1 MGWHT
6 PKQPRRDSV
15 RPDEL
20 AAYDRVVA
28 RQTSYGYLQAGT
40 GYEQARKP
48 EEAAG
53 PYFGALL
60 LSPLIAD
67 HISELGAVYRTRGE
81 VEGSYRHQD
90 REWVDIVLGRE
101 LGFNMWGHVADGM
114 AVGVRPEAILAL
126 FDGREG
132 DLEPGEKLL
141 ADYIRAFARGTVT
154 LDQYRKI
161 EQHFGARGAIEYSA
175 FIGHLMMTIRLCM
188 AFSGSRTPDEEI
200 VRNVR
205 AVIAR
210 EIKLPDSRARIPKLE
225 RVLPAILDSSVSEQ
239 PRQAISTKW
248 LVPPE
253 PPDG

>member
-6 PKQPRRDSV
+6 PKQPSRDSV

-20 AAYDRVVA
+20 EAYERVVA

-67 HISELGAVYRTRGE
+67 HISELGVVYRTRGE
-81 VEGSYRHQD
+81 VAGSYRHQD

-114 AVGVRPEAILAL
+114 AVGVRPEAVLAL
-126 FDGREG
+126 FDGRDG
-132 DLEPGEKLL
+132 DLTPDERLL
-141 ADYIRAFARGTVT
+141 TDYIRAFARGTVT
-154 LDQYRKI
+154 PDLYRKI
-161 EQHFGARGAIEYSA
+161 VQHFGPRGAIEYSA
-175 FIGHLMMTIRLCM
+175 FIGHLLMTIRLCM
-188 AFSGSRTPDEEI
+188 AFSDSRTPDEEI
-200 VRNVR
+200 VRKTK
-205 AVIAR
+205 AVIAG

-225 RVLPAILDSSVSEQ
+225 TV
-239 PRQAISTKW
+239 
-248 LVPPE
+248 
-253 PPDG
+253 

>member
-28 RQTSYGYLQAGT
+28 RQTSYGYLRAGT

-205 AVIAR
+205 AVIAG
-210 EIKLPDSRARIPKLE
+210 EIKLPDSGARIPKLE